1 MRPPLL
7 DPTGN
12 PLQNVTVARHAPGAH
27 SRRALS
33 FPDQG
38 GEGSEDLAARWNS
51 GIALRTLTLLSDL
64 TANRLNSLGVEA
76 EDVRGRIC
84 HDRNSMT
91 TDREQAERVAD
102 LLRQADRLRV
112 PGHRYTVEQC
122 MQAQDEIRAGLRRL
136 YRDMFGTEIP
146 RETAPRRPVLGSFQ
160 AGSLP
165 GTRTVVAFR
174 GRPKAVAARA

>member
-1 MRPPLL
+1 
-7 DPTGN
+7 
-12 PLQNVTVARHAPGAH
+12 
-27 SRRALS
+27 
-33 FPDQG
+33 
-38 GEGSEDLAARWNS
+38 
-51 GIALRTLTLLSDL
+51 
-64 TANRLNSLGVEA
+64 
-76 EDVRGRIC
+76 
-84 HDRNSMT
+84 MT

-122 MQAQDEIRAGLRRL
+122 MQTQDELRAGLRRL
-136 YRDMFGTEIP
+136 YRDLTGTDVP